1 MKWRTPENKETYK
14 AYKNLFEMIKRKSKK
29 NVYSAKLI
37 KFQGDTKKTWPIMK
51 EVIGKYGIDKSS
63 FPEKTEI
70 VGETKITNEF
80 NKFFMNVGIKLAQ
93 KIPQPL
99 TRFESYT
106 NRVNSEMESKTIT
119 VNELKEAFYYL
130 KTNKSPGYGDI
141 SYNVVKNDF
150 RELYDPLLHIFNLSS
165 SSRIFWDSLKI
176 GKVTTIY
183 KAGDS
188 SDLSNYRPI
197 SVLPCFSKIL
207 KRIIYNRVYTY
218 LQKYKI
224 LCYKQFEFQAG
235 HCTNHA
241 IIQLLDQI
249 YENFEEIKYMIGFFL
264 DLSKAFGTVNHKILL
279 SKLDIY
285 GIKGN
290 ILKWFES
297 YLANRKQYIQIDK

>member
-1 MKWRTPENKETYK
+1 
-14 AYKNLFEMIKRKSKK
+14 MIKWKSKK
-29 NVYSAKLI
+29 NVYSEKLI
-37 KFQGDTKKTWPIMK
+37 KFQGGTKKTWHIMK

-70 VGETKITNEF
+70 VGETKIGNEF
-80 NKFFMNVGIKLAQ
+80 NKFFMNIGIKLTQ

-99 TRFESYT
+99 TRIESYT
-106 NRVNSEMESKTIT
+106 NRVNSEMKNKTIT

-130 KTNKSPGYGDI
+130 KTNKNPCYGDI
-141 SYNVVKNDF
+141 SYNVVKNGF
-150 RELYDPLLHIFNLSS
+150 KELYDPLLHIFNLSS
-165 SSRIFWDSLKI
+165 SSGIFWDSLKI
-176 GKVTTIY
+176 GKVTPIY

-188 SDLSNYRPI
+188 SNYRLI

-224 LCYKQFEFQAG
+224 LCYKQFGFQAG
-235 HCTNHA
+235 HCTSHA
-241 IIQLLDQI
+241 CILPIIQLLDQI
-249 YENFEEIKYMIGFFL
+249 YENFEEIKYMISFFL
-264 DLSKAFGTVNHKILL
+264 DLSKAFGTVNYKILL

-297 YLANRKQYIQIDK
+297 YLANRKQYILIDK

>member
-1 MKWRTPENKETYK
+1 M
-14 AYKNLFEMIKRKSKK
+14 
-29 NVYSAKLI
+29 
-37 KFQGDTKKTWPIMK
+37 
-51 EVIGKYGIDKSS
+51 
-63 FPEKTEI
+63 
-70 VGETKITNEF
+70 
-80 NKFFMNVGIKLAQ
+80 
-93 KIPQPL
+93 
-99 TRFESYT
+99 
-106 NRVNSEMESKTIT
+106 
-119 VNELKEAFYYL
+119 
-130 KTNKSPGYGDI
+130 
-141 SYNVVKNDF
+141 
-150 RELYDPLLHIFNLSS
+150 
-165 SSRIFWDSLKI
+165 KI
-176 GKVTTIY
+176 GKVAPIY

-249 YENFEEIKYMIGFFL
+249 SENFEEIKYMIGFFL